1 MSRKLLVT
9 VWTVCSLCLTSRCWA
24 DDMDKPMVSVAG
36 FGTFGVVHSSED
48 QADFSETYLQPNG
61 AGYTSNWSASVDSR
75 LGVQFTGNFTPSLSG
90 IIQVVS
96 QQRYDDSY
104 EPTVEWANL
113 KYQVTPD
120 FSVRVG
126 RIALPSFLASD
137 YRDVG
142 YAMPWVRTP
151 EEVYDLVPI
160 TNSDGIDFR
169 YRMHFGDVSSTWQA
183 SFGST
188 NIGAPGGYS
197 ATVRAIRGITNTT
210 EFGSATI
217 RVNYLKG
224 KLSLNSA
231 DALFDAFNQ
240 FGPPG
245 MAITDHYDAD
255 DKLASFASVGVSYDP
270 GQWFLMGEVGQAKTN
285 SFIGNETGAYISG
298 GYRFGKVAPYVTLA
312 KLNANSNS
320 SDPGLSTTGLP
331 PPLAAEVGALD
342 QGLNELLGSIA
353 VQKSVSIGV
362 RWDVMK
368 NIALKAEYEA
378 IQLGAGSPGN
388 LINTQPDFSGGGR
401 VNVFSVLVDFV
412 F

>member
-1 MSRKLLVT
+1 MSRKLVVIAWTALMLVS
-9 VWTVCSLCLTSRCWA
+9 VSRCWA
-24 DDMDKPMVSVAG
+24 DDLDKPMFSVAG
-36 FGTFGVVHSSED
+36 FGTLGVVHSSED
-48 QADFSETYLQPNG
+48 QADFVENYLQPTG

-75 LGVQFTGNFTPSLSG
+75 VGVQFTGNFTPSLSG
-90 IIQVVS
+90 IVQIVS
-96 QQRYDDSY
+96 QQRYDDSW

-120 FSVRVG
+120 FSVRLG
-126 RIALPSFLASD
+126 RIALPSFLAAD

-169 YRMHFGDVSSTWQA
+169 YRMHVGEANSTWQV

-188 NIGAPGGYS
+188 DIGAPGGYS

-210 EFGSATI
+210 EIGSTTI
-217 RVNYLKG
+217 RLNYLRG
-224 KLSLNSA
+224 KLSLDTASG
-231 DALFDAFNQ
+231 LFEGFDQ

-245 MAITDHYDAD
+245 MAITNRYNAD
-255 DKLASFASVGVSYDP
+255 DKLASFAGIGINYDP
-270 GQWFLMGEVGQAKTN
+270 GQWFLMAEIGQAKTN
-285 SFIGNETGAYISG
+285 SYIGNETGAYISS
-298 GYRFGKVAPYVTLA
+298 GYRFGKVAPYITLA
-312 KLNANSNS
+312 KLNGDSNR
-320 SDPGLSTTGLP
+320 SDPGLPTTGLP
-331 PPLAAEVGALD
+331 PPVAAEVTALNE
-342 QGLNELLGSIA
+342 GLNDILGSLA
-353 VQKSVSIGV
+353 VQKSVAIGV

-368 NIALKAEYEA
+368 NVALKAEYEA

-388 LINTQPDFSGGGR
+388 LVNPQPDFTGGGR

>member
-1 MSRKLLVT
+1 V
-9 VWTVCSLCLTSRCWA
+9 
-24 DDMDKPMVSVAG
+24 
-36 FGTFGVVHSSED
+36 
-48 QADFSETYLQPNG
+48 
-61 AGYTSNWSASVDSR
+61 
-75 LGVQFTGNFTPSLSG
+75 
-90 IIQVVS
+90 QVVA

-104 EPTVEWANL
+104 EPTVDWANL

-120 FSVRVG
+120 FSVRLG
-126 RIALPSFLASD
+126 RIALPSFLVAD

-160 TNSDGIDFR
+160 SNSDGIDFR
-169 YRMHFGDVSSTWQA
+169 YRMHFGEAISTWQA
-183 SFGST
+183 SFGVT
-188 NIGAPGGYS
+188 NIGAPSGYS

-210 EFGSATI
+210 EFGATTI

-231 DALFDAFNQ
+231 DALFSAFDQ

-245 MAITDHYDAD
+245 VAISDRYNAD
-255 DKLASFASVGVSYDP
+255 DKLASFAGIGINYDP
-270 GQWFLMGEVGQAKTN
+270 GQWFLMAEIGQAKTN
-285 SFIGNETGAYISG
+285 SYIGNETGGYISG
-298 GYRFGKVAPYVTLA
+298 GYRFGKVAPYLTLA
-312 KLNANSNS
+312 RVDANSNR
-320 SDPGLSTTGLP
+320 SDPGLPTTGLP
-331 PPLAAEVGALD
+331 PPLAGEVMQLN
-342 QGLNELLGSIA
+342 QGLNDILSSIA
-353 VQKSVSIGV
+353 VQKSVAIGV

-368 NIALKAEYEA
+368 NVAFKAEYEA

-388 LINTQPDFSGGGR
+388 LVNSQPGFTGGGR

>member
-1 MSRKLLVT
+1 MSRKLLAIACT
-9 VWTVCSLCLTSRCWA
+9 ALSFGLANRCWA
-24 DDMDKPMVSVAG
+24 DDLDKPIFSIAG
-36 FGTFGVVHSSED
+36 FGTLGVVHSSED
-48 QADFSETYLQPNG
+48 QADFVENYLQPTG
-61 AGYTSNWSASVDSR
+61 AGYTSNWSGSVDSR
-75 LGVQFTGNFTPSLSG
+75 LGVQFTGNFTPSLSAVV
-90 IIQVVS
+90 QVVS
-96 QQRYDDSY
+96 EQRYDDSY

-126 RIALPSFLASD
+126 RIALPSFLAAD

-169 YRMHFGDVSSTWQA
+169 YRMHIGEANSTWQA
-183 SFGST
+183 SFGVT

-210 EFGSATI
+210 EFGSTTI
-217 RVNYLKG
+217 RVNYLQG

-231 DALFDAFNQ
+231 DALFDGFNE

-245 MAITDHYDAD
+245 VAITNRYNAD
-255 DKLASFASVGVSYDP
+255 DKVASFAGIGINYDP
-270 GQWFLMGEVGQAKTN
+270 GQWFLMAEIGQAKTN
-285 SFIGNETGAYISG
+285 SFIGNETGGYISS
-298 GYRFGKVAPYVTLA
+298 GYRFGKIAPYITLA
-312 KLNANSNS
+312 RVDGNSNR
-320 SDPGLSTTGLP
+320 SDPGLPTTGLP
-331 PPLAAEVGALD
+331 PQLAAEAMGLN
-342 QGLNELLGSIA
+342 QGLNDILASLAI
-353 VQKSVSIGV
+353 QKSVAIGV
-362 RWDVMK
+362 RWDAMK
-368 NIALKAEYEA
+368 NVAFKAEYEA

-388 LINTQPDFSGGGR
+388 LINPQPDFTGGGR